1 MTECVTSKLPKWPF
15 FLGDLILLGFASFIV
30 YSSARPLGLW
40 QMGFCLAALVAGA
53 WISIL
58 PYLKEYA
65 AGLNL
70 AEAHTV
76 ADAMAQFENLK
87 VIQTQ
92 MERVTGH
99 WQTAQEQSSATVN
112 AAKGIADR
120 MKAETQDFM
129 AFLEKANDTERAH
142 LRLEVEKLRRTE
154 GDWVQITVRI
164 LDHIYAL
171 NQAAARS
178 GQPAL
183 ISQLSQFQHACRDSA
198 RRVGLVAVTAAKG
211 DAFEAKV
218 HQPVDPQEKLPPDA
232 RIDETLATGYSYQGQ
247 LLRRVLVR
255 IGPEPQPELP
265 LLPQANETPAGQE
278 KVSVEETEGAVS
290 PTRAEGVAALA

>member
-15 FLGDLILLGFASFIV
+15 FLGDLILLGFAGFIV

-40 QMGFCLAALVAGA
+40 QIGFCLAALVVGA
-53 WISIL
+53 WISII
-58 PYLKEYA
+58 PFLKEYA

-87 VIQTQ
+87 VIQGQ

-183 ISQLSQFQHACRDSA
+183 ISQLNQFQHACRDA
-198 RRVGLVAVTAAKG
+198 TRRVGLVPVSAAKG
-211 DAFEAKV
+211 DVFEPKI

-265 LLPQANETPAGQE
+265 LVSQSKEAAVGPE
-278 KVSVEETEGAVS
+278 KVAVEQPDETASQARPENV
-290 PTRAEGVAALA
+290 PALA